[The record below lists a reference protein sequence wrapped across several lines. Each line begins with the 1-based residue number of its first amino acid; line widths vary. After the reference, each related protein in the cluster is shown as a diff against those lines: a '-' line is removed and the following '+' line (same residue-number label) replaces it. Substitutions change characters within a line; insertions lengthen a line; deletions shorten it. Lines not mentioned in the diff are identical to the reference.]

1 MIALEQW
8 PGPGELQASL
18 MRLRGRLDGDE
29 NRELRRALAVW
40 LQRVVLPGLVP
51 GEVMPPVNDL
61 QEVTAMVAERGL
73 TWPERWKQEG
83 MQQGMQE
90 GEARVLLRLLAQRF
104 GELPEDVRSRVAD
117 ADADTLLRWSEQVL
131 TADTIEDVLA

>member
-1 MIALEQW
+1 
-8 PGPGELQASL
+8 
-18 MRLRGRLDGDE
+18 MRLRGRLHGDE

-51 GEVMPPVNDL
+51 GEVMPLVNDL

-83 MQQGMQE
+83 LQEGMQQGIQQGIQQGMQQGMQE
-90 GEARVLLRLLAQRF
+90 GEARVLLRQLALRF

>member
-1 MIALEQW
+1 
-8 PGPGELQASL
+8 
-18 MRLRGRLDGDE
+18 
-29 NRELRRALAVW
+29 
-40 LQRVVLPGLVP
+40 
-51 GEVMPPVNDL
+51 
-61 QEVTAMVAERGL
+61 MVAERGL
-73 TWPERWKQEG
+73 TWPERWKQEGLQEGMQQG

-117 ADADTLLRWSEQVL
+117 ADADTRLRWSEQVL